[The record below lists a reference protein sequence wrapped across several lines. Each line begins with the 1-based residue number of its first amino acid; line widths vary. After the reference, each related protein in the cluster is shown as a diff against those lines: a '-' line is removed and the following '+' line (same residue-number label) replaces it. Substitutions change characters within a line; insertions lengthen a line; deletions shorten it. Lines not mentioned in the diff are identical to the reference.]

1 MDVSV
6 CMATYNGEKFIKKQ
20 LVSILDE
27 LDQHDELVIVDD
39 CSKDQTVQIIESFND
54 SRIKLY
60 INNINHREVFSFNK
74 AISFSKN
81 RYIFLSDQDDIWIKG
96 RVLKMK
102 IKLKNSYLVSSN
114 FTWIDE
120 LNQNIKIFHDGV
132 SEKYSEKNFKN
143 IYDIYIGKTN
153 YYGCAMAFERSILDY
168 AFPIPSNVESHDLWF
183 ALVGNILCKNIHIN
197 ECTLLKRDHTN
208 NTTNTISNRSIYKKL
223 FSRIIFSLNIVTII
237 KRIFS
242 MNLNKNRLFLKN

>member
-6 CMATYNGEKFIKKQ
+6 CMATYNGEKFIKEQ

-27 LDQHDELVIVDD
+27 LDQHDELIIVDD
-39 CSKDQTVQIIESFND
+39 CSKDQTIQIIESLDDN
-54 SRIKLY
+54 RIKLY

-102 IKLKNSYLVSSN
+102 KKLKNSYLVSSN
-114 FTWIDE
+114 FTWIDD
-120 LNQNIKIFHDGV
+120 LNQNIKIIHDGV
-132 SEKYSEKNFKN
+132 NEKYSEKNFKN

-168 AFPIPSNVESHDLWF
+168 AFPIPRNVESHDLWF
-183 ALVGNILCKNIHIN
+183 ALVGNILGKNIHIN
-197 ECTLLKRDHTN
+197 DHTLLKRDHTN
-208 NTTNTISNRSIYKKL
+208 NATSTVSQRSLFKKL
-223 FSRIIFSLNIVTII
+223 SSRIIFSLNILTIL
-237 KRIFS
+237 KRIFL
-242 MNLNKNRLFLKN
+242 MNLNKTNFF

>member
-39 CSKDQTVQIIESFND
+39 CSKDQTVQIIKSFND
-54 SRIKLY
+54 NRIKLY

-102 IKLKNSYLVSSN
+102 KKLKNCHLVSSN

-120 LNQNIKIFHDGV
+120 LNQNIKMQLIMIK
-132 SEKYSEKNFKN
+132 KYM
-143 IYDIYIGKTN
+143 T
-153 YYGCAMAFERSILDY
+153 
-168 AFPIPSNVESHDLWF
+168 H
-183 ALVGNILCKNIHIN
+183 
-197 ECTLLKRDHTN
+197 
-208 NTTNTISNRSIYKKL
+208 
-223 FSRIIFSLNIVTII
+223 
-237 KRIFS
+237 
-242 MNLNKNRLFLKN
+242 

>member
-39 CSKDQTVQIIESFND
+39 CSKDQTVQIIKSCND
-54 SRIKLY
+54 NRIKLY

-96 RVLKMK
+96 RISKMK
-102 IKLKNSYLVSSN
+102 NNLSKTYLVSSN
-114 FTWIDE
+114 FRWINELDE
-120 LNQNIKIFHDGV
+120 EINIDYGGVDKKSSKKNIK
-132 SEKYSEKNFKN
+132 N
-143 IYDIYIGKTN
+143 ILDIYIGKTN

-183 ALVGNILCKNIHIN
+183 ALVGNILRKNIHIN
-197 ECTLLKRDHTN
+197 DYTLLKRNHTN
-208 NTTNTISNRSIYKKL
+208 NATSTISNRSIFKKI
-223 FSRIIFSLNIVTII
+223 FSRVVFSLNIITII
-237 KRIFS
+237 KRIFIK
-242 MNLNKNRLFLKN
+242 NLNKNTLFLKN